1 MAFTVRGF
9 LFVLFQF
16 KTARPLGRAFSEKRG
31 QCANL
36 DKISAVSGI
45 PGHFEKCLPL
55 GRLLGLRLRLIAPA
69 AVGVRGKT
77 GGHQIV
83 FQKKRIRKGW
93 LWSGE
98 TETLRSRG
106 SSSFHSRHNRRRA
119 LRHIRQSRSCH
130 RREQSFAHS
139 GVRHALLPPAVDGS
153 SAPCGAEL
161 FFCAMPMATSRRRAA
176 DHHAAGADDDGG
188 LYARQGG
195 SMRWRLSMSK
205 QH

>member
-1 MAFTVRGF
+1 MARRYHVRH
-9 LFVLFQF
+9 LPIIRRSSQASSSLIRLARLLR
-16 KTARPLGRAFSEKRG
+16 TAWKWY

-69 AVGVRGKT
+69 AVGVRGRT

-161 FFCAMPMATSRRRAA
+161 LFFSSLTQEEL
-176 DHHAAGADDDGG
+176 HAASGRADPPRSAD
-188 LYARQGG
+188 
-195 SMRWRLSMSK
+195 LSPAA
-205 QH
+205 